1 MNGNVGN
8 GHADF
13 NSSNYT
19 NENNTGS
26 DTNAPPP
33 QSFGQYSFDGPM
45 YETREELVQ
54 VQSKDKYLS
63 TDRDL

>member
-26 DTNAPPP
+26 DTNAPLPP
-33 QSFGQYSFDGPM
+33 YGQLSFDGPM